1 MAEKEKDT
9 YLHFETQSGY
19 PPLLAAHFSKEYYKG
34 PQTELPRSYINWHE
48 AVELLAVL
56 EGTIHIL
63 RGDEVICAHA
73 GELVAVDPFLLH
85 GTVLPSERSELFYI
99 KIYPDFY
106 KECNIPFEE
115 IAYCP
120 LIRDEQTAHLASKLA
135 EFSENQSA
143 PYFLPR
149 FKAYLILLVTH
160 LHEQFALDK
169 KKNGAKERK
178 QTSCIIP
185 ALEYIHEHFTER
197 PSVAKIA
204 EAAHISESHLLH
216 SFGEATGTSVLQY
229 INHLRFLHAKAL
241 FATTSLSVGEVA
253 KACGFESL
261 SYFSKEYTRRMGI
274 SPSFARQAGK
284 KGHLRKI

>member
-1 MAEKEKDT
+1 MAEKSKDP
-9 YLHFETQSGY
+9 YLHFEKQSGY
-19 PPLLAAHFSKEYYKG
+19 PPLLAAHFARESYREPG
-34 PQTELPRSYINWHE
+34 RDIPHSYINWHE

-56 EGTIHIL
+56 HGTVHIL
-63 RGDEVICAHA
+63 RGDEVIRAEA

-85 GTVLPSERSELFYI
+85 GTVLPSEKSELFYI

-106 KECNIPFEE
+106 KECSISFEE
-115 IAYCP
+115 ISYRP
-120 LIRDEQTAHLASKLA
+120 LIRDEKVARLIAQLASLA
-135 EFSENQSA
+135 EDRGA

-149 FKAYLILLVTH
+149 FKAYLILLITH
-160 LHEQFALDK
+160 LHEHFALNAK
-169 KKNGAKERK
+169 KSEGTRKKQANG
-178 QTSCIIP
+178 IIP
-185 ALEYIHEHFTER
+185 AIEYIHEHFTER

-216 SFGEATGTSVLQY
+216 SFGKATGTSVLQY

-241 FATTSLSVGEVA
+241 FATTRLSVGEVA

-274 SPSFARQAGK
+274 SPSMARQ
-284 KGHLRKI
+284 KGDREPFPEL